1 MTLHGGSL
9 VAVCLGVTQLPAGS
23 LISLLVVVVKC
34 RYMSS
39 CAVGRAVHVI
49 SACSKAS
56 QQQQL
61 GGPYLVSSSAAGEVA
76 FLVAAGIKGKART
89 VDKFFEEFFLRGFWR

>member
-1 MTLHGGSL
+1 VFRCDAVASWFVDIFACCGGGE
-9 VAVCLGVTQLPAGS
+9 VQVYE
-23 LISLLVVVVKC
+23 LL
-34 RYMSS
+34 RSW
-39 CAVGRAVHVI
+39 
-49 SACSKAS
+49 ACCPRDICMQQG

-61 GGPYLVSSSAAGEVA
+61 GVDGGPYLASSSAAGEVA